1 MPILLPSLSKIVRHP
16 RLTRLLDYIYPPSCH
31 HCDTPT
37 KDGRYLCQKCV
48 SDSARVKPPFCDT
61 CGEGYDGTM
70 DGPFLCPNCQHL
82 DFNFLFAKA
91 ALENTRSNHQLVVDF
106 KYLKKFHLA
115 NELALFCTESMES
128 DQRFCE
134 LPSPVFIPVPLHWR
148 RKWHRGFNQAAEISR
163 QLERHTNIPTRN
175 ALSRT
180 RNTKTQ
186 TRLGRTDRLKNLEG
200 AFSFS
205 KLDPHFRSAILVDDV
220 FTTGSTATACAGVLK
235 KHAPQL
241 ENIVVLTALR
251 G

>member
-1 MPILLPSLSKIVRHP
+1 MLHP
-16 RLTRLLDYIYPPSCH
+16 RLTHLLDYLYPPSCH

-37 KDGRYLCQKCV
+37 QDGRYLCKQCT
-48 SDSARVKPPFCDT
+48 SDSARVKPPFCDR
-61 CGEGYDGTM
+61 CGEGYDGTI
-70 DGPFLCPNCQHL
+70 DTPFLCPNCQHL
-82 DFNFLFAKA
+82 DFSFLFARA
-91 ALENTRSNHQLVVDF
+91 ALRNTHANHQLVVDF
-106 KYLKKFHLA
+106 MYLKKFYLA
-115 NELALFCTESMES
+115 NELALFCKETMES
-128 DQRFCE
+128 DRRFSE

-186 TRLGRTDRLKNLEG
+186 TRLGRSDRLKNLEG
-200 AFSFS
+200 AFRFR
-205 KLDPHFRSAILVDDV
+205 KLAPHFKSAILVDDV
-220 FTTGSTATACAGVLK
+220 FTTGSTATACAEVLK